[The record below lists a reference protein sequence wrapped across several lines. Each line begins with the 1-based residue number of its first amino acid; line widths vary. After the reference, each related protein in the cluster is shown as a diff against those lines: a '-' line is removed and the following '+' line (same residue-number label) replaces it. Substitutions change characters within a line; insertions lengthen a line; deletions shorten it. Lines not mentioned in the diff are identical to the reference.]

1 MTQANCGTN
10 DGTATVAVVSGGSG
24 DFSYLWDAA
33 ASGQTTAT
41 AVSVL
46 ASTYGVTVI
55 DNITGCTKDT
65 TVTVTSTT
73 GITVTA
79 NFIQDAQ
86 CNGATDGSA
95 YPTIV
100 GGTAPFS
107 FSWTATGFTQTDSIL
122 TAAAGSYTI
131 TVTDDN
137 GCTGSD
143 VVIIGEPTPVVA
155 SIASSTDVSCF
166 GLTDGSA
173 TAAGT
178 GGTGGTYSYLWDPTG
193 QTTQTATNLDNGTYT
208 VIVADSNSCID
219 SVDVIIQDGLIVT
232 ANYTIDDDQQCFDV
246 NSFGFTNTGNTGGV
260 TTFEWNFGDGSA
272 VSLQENPTHNYGDT
286 GTYTVQQIVYSGV
299 CSDTITQTV
308 TVDPMPIPFVTADSV
323 LCFGGA
329 TGTIILDS
337 ITNSIGGY
345 DYLWD
350 AATGGQVTPAAL
362 NLLAGTYTLTVTD
375 QNTGCSGDVSATVFE
390 PTAVVASIVS
400 ITDETCLGANNGTA
414 TVGGAQGTGGY
425 TYLWMPG
432 GQTTANATGLAPGDY
447 TAYVYDDNLCVD
459 SVQVTINPGPMMT
472 STHTTVDVSCF
483 NGTNGSIDVTVG
495 GAPGAI
501 SYAWA

>member
-10 DGTATVAVVSGGSG
+10 DGTATVNVVSGGSG
-24 DFSYLWDAA
+24 TFSYLWDVPAG
-33 ASGQTTAT
+33 SQTSAT

-46 ASTYGVTVI
+46 AGTYTVVVTDDV
-55 DNITGCTKDT
+55 TGCTKDT

-86 CNGATDGSA
+86 CNGASDGSA

-100 GGTAPFS
+100 GGTAPFT
-107 FSWTATGFTQTDSIL
+107 FSWNTAPIAQTDSIL
-122 TAAAGSYTI
+122 LAGAGFYTLS
-131 TVTDDN
+131 VTDGN

-143 VVIIGEPTPVVA
+143 
-155 SIASSTDVSCF
+155 
-166 GLTDGSA
+166 
-173 TAAGT
+173 
-178 GGTGGTYSYLWDPTG
+178 
-193 QTTQTATNLDNGTYT
+193 
-208 VIVADSNSCID
+208 
-219 SVDVIIQDGLIVT
+219 
-232 ANYTIDDDQQCFDV
+232 
-246 NSFGFTNTGNTGGV
+246 
-260 TTFEWNFGDGSA
+260 
-272 VSLQENPTHNYGDT
+272 
-286 GTYTVQQIVYSGV
+286 
-299 CSDTITQTV
+299 TIT
-308 TVDPMPIPFVTADSV
+308 I
-323 LCFGGA
+323 
-329 TGTIILDS
+329 
-337 ITNSIGGY
+337 N
-345 DYLWD
+345 
-350 AATGGQVTPAAL
+350 
-362 NLLAGTYTLTVTD
+362 
-375 QNTGCSGDVSATVFE
+375 E

-400 ITDETCLGANNGTA
+400 STDETCLGANNGSA

-472 STHTTVDVSCF
+472 STHTSVDVSCF

-501 SYAWA
+501 SYAWT